1 MGKHRAK
8 RSTRRTASR
17 PALGVAAIA
26 VAGAAALGVAPTLS
40 VSPDLMASLHY
51 LRGTNIG
58 AVPTNAEFVDFI
70 DEVLEG
76 AGVDRPEGPYQ
87 KVPYNAGFR
96 PFSRG
101 GFQDL
106 TYDASI
112 VQGVQLLDGQNPA
125 PGDIIFGFSQGAVA
139 ASAYKGGH
147 TGHTYVLVANPS
159 RANGG
164 VLQRFKGMKLPLVD
178 VTFGGATPNNGDFTV
193 DVARQYDG
201 WADFPAYLWNPVAVA
216 NALLG
221 IALIHGDTQWEL
233 TAEDLEAARGAG
245 SDHYQFDADSNTAY
259 YVIRTYPVPLLM
271 PLQPLLPAS
280 WIAALD
286 APLRAFIETA
296 YDRSDYSDPT
306 RASLFPP
313 LRPRVAES
321 TVAGPTVSLSVADV
335 GSTGPKG
342 EVTDEAAEREVD
354 DDSAEPTEAGATE
367 VEVEPTDEPDD
378 VPSATGPTGGR
389 DASRAAEPER
399 RAADRDRSQRREA
412 ADQQRRQRGD
422 AA

>member
-1 MGKHRAK
+1 M
-8 RSTRRTASR
+8 
-17 PALGVAAIA
+17 
-26 VAGAAALGVAPTLS
+26 AGAAALGVAPTLS
-40 VSPDLMASLHY
+40 ASPDLMASLHY

-58 AVPTNAEFVDFI
+58 AVPTDGEFVDFI
-70 DEVLEG
+70 DEVLVG
-76 AGVDRPEGPYQ
+76 AGVDRPEGSYQ

-101 GFQDL
+101 GFRDL

-112 VQGVQLLDGQNPA
+112 VQGAQLLDGQNPA

-147 TGHTYVLVANPS
+147 TGHTYVLVANPG

-164 VLQRFKGMKLPLVD
+164 VLQRFKGMKLPLLD

-201 WADFPAYLWNPVAVA
+201 WADFPTYLWNPVAVA
-216 NALLG
+216 NALMG

-233 TAEDLEAARGAG
+233 TAEDLEAARDAG

-271 PLQPLLPAS
+271 PLEPLLPAS

-296 YDRSDYSDPT
+296 YDRSDYSEPT

-313 LRPRVAES
+313 PRPRVTESIAPVAEL
-321 TVAGPTVSLSVADV
+321 TVSPAGADAGPTASEGEL
-335 GSTGPKG
+335 TG
-342 EVTDEAAEREVD
+342 EAAGREVD
-354 DDSAEPTEAGATE
+354 DDSTEPTEAGAIE
-367 VEVEPTDEPDD
+367 VEGEPSEVSSDEPAATEPTEAPDA
-378 VPSATGPTGGR
+378 P
-389 DASRAAEPER
+389 RAAEPER
-399 RAADRDRSQRREA
+399 RAADRDRSHRREA